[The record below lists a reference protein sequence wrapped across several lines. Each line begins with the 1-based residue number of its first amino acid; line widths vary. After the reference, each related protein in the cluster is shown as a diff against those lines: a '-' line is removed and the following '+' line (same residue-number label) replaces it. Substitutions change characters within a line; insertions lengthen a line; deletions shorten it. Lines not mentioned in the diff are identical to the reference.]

1 MTALPNCKKKRRN
14 THLNSNRDI
23 FFNSYPWTHCMRG
36 TRTEKR
42 ELSHFKDKNTFLQEW
57 VARNRKSV
65 IFPGDDGRCVTLK
78 KRTIFVL
85 LLSCEE
91 NSLVLPSEYNI
102 SRSAKVAKCRDAPS
116 HSPLSLCKR
125 VLTDSFPTLPWRK
138 YSSWFCLPATA
149 MLFLNTRLYREFYD

>member
-42 ELSHFKDKNTFLQEW
+42 WLSHFKDKNTFLQEW

-65 IFPGDDGRCVTLK
+65 IFSRWWSSMCNLK
-78 KRTIFVL
+78 ETYN

-91 NSLVLPSEYNI
+91 NSFVLPSEYNI
-102 SRSAKVAKCRDAPS
+102 SRSAKVANCRDAPS

-149 MLFLNTRLYREFYD
+149 MFFLNTRLYREFYD